1 MAAVPGLNR
10 IMKKLLFILLIFV
23 YSHPLAAQSIEDSL
37 LRVINTAKE
46 DSTKIDAINAF
57 PFGYYSPDTSFYYAR
72 KIVAAGHAMHNT
84 LVTAMGMVKMA
95 TSYMRVQDD
104 TRELETAIVALKMA
118 EPYNNPVVMA
128 TIYDIMGA
136 GYRLNMQKGIEYELK
151 AIDIVEHNP
160 PNRFYVIIL
169 SNYSEQMLLHG
180 QLQQALQYAQRAYE
194 MSLFYGKFEAATFI
208 NRNLADINL
217 ALGNRELAETYCNLN
232 LAEARQKHYSK
243 LYYYAYNG
251 LGNYFDQ
258 TNQRDSAAYYYSLCL
273 HYAKNS
279 TGIGQYIK
287 PSLWLYNYYKTRREE
302 DSAVKYVDLYLSA
315 TDSIANL
322 KKAIQVQNIAF
333 EEDLRQQSIK
343 QEKEAVTLSR
353 RHNLQLAV
361 LAIGILFAV
370 ILFLLLS
377 RSVIVSHKLVSFLS
391 ILLLLVLFE
400 FVNLLVHPFLESVT
414 HDSPVLMLLAL
425 VVIAALLVP
434 LHHRLEKWA
443 THKLVEKNKQAR
455 LRAAK
460 RTIKQLEEGA

>member
-1 MAAVPGLNR
+1 
-10 IMKKLLFILLIFV
+10 MKKLLFILLIIV

-37 LRVINTAKE
+37 LHVINTAKE
-46 DSTKIDAINAF
+46 DSSKIDAINAF
-57 PFGYYSPDTSFYYAR
+57 SFGYYSPDTSFFYAR
-72 KIVAAGHAMHNT
+72 KIVDAGNATHNS
-84 LVTAMGMVKMA
+84 LISAMGLAKMA
-95 TSYMRVQDD
+95 TSYFRVQDD
-104 TRELETAIVALKMA
+104 TRLLETALAALRMS

-136 GYRLNMQKGIEYELK
+136 GYRLNWQKDLEYELK

-169 SNYSEQMLLHG
+169 SNYSEILLLHG
-180 QLQQALQYAQRAYE
+180 QLQQALRYAQRAYE
-194 MSLFYGKFEAATFI
+194 MSLLYGKYEATTFI
-208 NRNLADINL
+208 NRNMADINL
-217 ALGNRELAETYCNLN
+217 ALGNRELAKTYCDLN
-232 LAEARQKHYSK
+232 LAEARQNHYSK
-243 LYYYAYNG
+243 LYYFAYNG

-333 EEDLRQQSIK
+333 EKDLRQQSIR
-343 QEKEAVTLSR
+343 QEKEAATLSR

-361 LAIGILFAV
+361 LAIGILFAA

-377 RSVIVSHKLVSFLS
+377 RSVIVSHKLVAFLG

-400 FVNLLVHPFLESVT
+400 FINLLVHPFLESAT
-414 HDSPVLMLLAL
+414 HDSPILMLLAL

-443 THKLVEKNKQAR
+443 THKLVEKNKQVR